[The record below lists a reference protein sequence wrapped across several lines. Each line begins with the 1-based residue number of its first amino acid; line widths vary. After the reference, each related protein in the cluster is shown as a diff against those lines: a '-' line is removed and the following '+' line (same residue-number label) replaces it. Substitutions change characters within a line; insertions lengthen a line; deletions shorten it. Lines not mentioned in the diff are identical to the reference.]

1 VEVIERLE
9 GHYWAREVPFGVVY
23 RWCPECVVAKCACGK
38 RSIHKSANSVGSST
52 VVVCECG
59 EDYTTEDQEEV
70 EGVGH
75 YMQPD
80 KALHPWHY
88 AGDREGF
95 GLPY

>member
-1 VEVIERLE
+1 MAETGRQRGRKLKLNLR
-9 GHYWAREVPFGVVY
+9 GALGFPLRTL
-23 RWCPECVVAKCACGK
+23 
-38 RSIHKSANSVGSST
+38 SDSST

-59 EDYTTEDQEEV
+59 EDRTTEDQEEV
-70 EGVGH
+70 EGVGQF
-75 YMQPD
+75 MQPD